1 LGIHEKF
8 QKAIER
14 EFFRGKSNKWSIYLT
29 YIIGNIILLLLLF
42 FILLDN
48 LAYDW
53 TGQLYP
59 VGSGFRL
66 DTVFGGLDNT
76 IPFVPEMV
84 LFYVYMFYPMG
95 ILTMLYFSFVEYKKG
110 YALGWSLVLI
120 NSVTILIY
128 IVFPVSTYWWRQD
141 LLAHPIVGNFWA
153 DQVYSVYARDTSFN
167 CFPSLHAAFSTI
179 SFYTWYQYSKTK
191 TTRVTKSVAVIAF
204 LLSAGVILSTLF
216 IKQHYIADEI
226 AGIIL
231 AWAIGTTIFN
241 KLWKNQAYKTT
252 SPQLWWARGDSDA
265 RPTGLSVPK
274 GHLMSLAL

>member
-1 LGIHEKF
+1 MGVHEKL

-14 EFFRGKSNKWSIYLT
+14 AFFRGKSNKWSIYLT
-29 YIIGNIILLLLLF
+29 FIIGNIILMLLLF
-42 FILLDN
+42 FILLNN

-66 DTVFGGLDNT
+66 DTVFGGLDNA

-84 LFYVYMFYPMG
+84 LFYVYMFYPMV
-95 ILTMLYFSFVEYKKG
+95 ILTMLYFTFVEYKKG

-153 DQVYSVYARDTSFN
+153 DQVYSVYAGDTSFN
-167 CFPSLHAAFSTI
+167 CFPSLHAAISTI

-191 TTRVTKSVAVIAF
+191 TTRVTKTVAIIAF

-231 AWAIGTTIFN
+231 AWAIGTAIFN
-241 KLWKNQAYKTT
+241 RLWKNQAYKTT
-252 SPQLWWARGDSDA
+252 SP
-265 RPTGLSVPK
+265 
-274 GHLMSLAL
+274 